1 MSHSVDT
8 ASQHAMLTSND
19 NMYLKELD
27 EWQTLHDEDEE
38 LGSYMRIRGWRLYT
52 RKLKVI
58 WFVTCLIFCSILG
71 MNWQC

>member
-27 EWQTLHDEDEE
+27 EWQTLKIE
-38 LGSYMRIRGWRLYT
+38 LGYLHR
-52 RKLKVI
+52 
-58 WFVTCLIFCSILG
+58 
-71 MNWQC
+71 